1 MTAVLRRFTASLPV
15 VFAALLPL
23 LTSGPAVSQ
32 EVPQSQAQIELS
44 FSPVV
49 KKAAP
54 AVVNIYASRMVK
66 QRQVSPLFN
75 DPFFQRFFGDAFPF
89 QQRERQQ
96 NALGS
101 GVIVDPEGIVVTN
114 HHVIA
119 GADEIKVVLSDLR
132 EYEAEIVLDDE
143 STDLALL
150 RVDARGEALPA
161 IELRDSDDV
170 EVGDLVLAIGNP
182 FGVGQTVTSGIV
194 SALSRTQV
202 GVSDYNFFIQT
213 DAAINPGNSGGAL
226 VTMDGRLIGIN
237 TAIYSK
243 SGGSIGIGFAVPSNM
258 LRSILLSLEG
268 GEGIVRPWV
277 GFTGQTLSMDLAEGF
292 GLSRPGGVLV
302 QKLYDAGAAARAG
315 LESGDVIL
323 RAGGQPVP
331 DVDSLK
337 FRFATGVIGEDL
349 PLTVWRDRQ
358 EMTLS
363 VALEPAPED
372 PAPDER
378 VLEGSSPLAGAK
390 VANLSPWLSENLEM
404 SGEWEGVVVLGVY
417 RGSPAARLGLRSGD
431 IIRELNDEEPGS
443 TAALEEL
450 LAKGSAP
457 WSMTIERDG
466 KSLTWNGG

>member
-1 MTAVLRRFTASLPV
+1 MTAALWRFTASLPV

-23 LTSGPAVSQ
+23 LASSPAVSQ

-75 DPFFQRFFGDAFPF
+75 DPFFQRFFGDSFPF

-302 QKLYDAGAAARAG
+302 QKLYDEGAAARAG

-323 RAGGQPVP
+323 KAGGQPVP

-337 FRFATGVIGEDL
+337 FRFATGVIGEEL
-349 PLTVWRDRQ
+349 PLTVWRDRR
-358 EMTLS
+358 ELTLG
-363 VALEPAPED
+363 VPLEPAPED

-378 VLEGSSPLAGAK
+378 VLEGSNPLAGAK

-431 IIRELNDEEPGS
+431 IIRALNDEEPGS
-443 TAALEEL
+443 TAGLEEL
-450 LAKGSAP
+450 VAKGSAP